1 MVDNSALASFIA
13 SYGSLNG
20 YGSTVLQ
27 TKKALDAHT
36 SKHLPKHDRAL
47 FDDAVEGIKAAKK
60 YGFSADGII
69 AINKSFTHS
78 ETEDPPWPGHLRTD
92 KYHNSDDE
100 VVIITDP
107 RGTTNDAYWPPKT
120 VTARDLDKI
129 VDTFN
134 TSKKTTKDGWRVFA
148 QIAKLQPFQDGNK
161 RTALI
166 AANSAMNTWQAKNYL
181 TLPFNGIDHAEFMV
195 NLMRF
200 YVAKTPADEEKA
212 LDNMIA
218 IVPSDMEIQ
227 MNQPIDD
234 SAIDA
239 KTKNVKFFNNN
250 PTLKLKFDGL
260 DGRDQ
265 QL

>member
-20 YGSTVLQ
+20 YGSTILQ
-27 TKKALDAHT
+27 TKKALDTHT
-36 SKHLPKHDRAL
+36 SKHLPNHDRAL
-47 FDDAVEGIKAAKK
+47 FNDALDGIKAAKK

-69 AINKSFTHS
+69 AINRSFTHS
-78 ETEDPPWPGHLRTD
+78 DEEDPPWPGHLRTE
-92 KYHNSDDE
+92 KYHNPDDE
-100 VVIITDP
+100 IVIVTDP
-107 RGTTNDAYWPPKT
+107 RGTSNNAYWPPKEIT
-120 VTARDLDKI
+120 KNDLDKI

-134 TSKKTTKDGWRVFA
+134 ASKKTSKDGWRVFA

-166 AANSAMNTWQAKNYL
+166 AANSAMNTWQDEKYL
-181 TLPFNGIDHAEFMV
+181 VLPFNGIDHAEFMV

-218 IVPSDMEIQ
+218 VVPSDMETKLH
-227 MNQPIDD
+227 QPIDE
-234 SAIDA
+234 STIDA
-239 KTKNVKFFNNN
+239 KTKNVKFFNSNQN
-250 PTLKLKFDGL
+250 VKLNFDGL
-260 DGRDQ
+260 DEQDK

>member
-27 TKKALDAHT
+27 TKKALDTHT
-36 SKHLPKHDRAL
+36 IKHLPKHDRELFNDAL
-47 FDDAVEGIKAAKK
+47 DGIKAAQKH
-60 YGFSADGII
+60 GFSADGII
-69 AINKSFTHS
+69 AINRSFTHS

-92 KYHNSDDE
+92 KYHNPDDE

-134 TSKKTTKDGWRVFA
+134 SSKKTTKDGWRVFA

-166 AANSAMNTWQAKNYL
+166 AANSAMDTWRDENYL
-181 TLPFNGIDHAEFMV
+181 ALPFNGIDNAEFMV

-200 YVAKTPADEEKA
+200 YVAKTPEDEEKA
-212 LDNMIA
+212 LNKMIA
-218 IVPSDMEIQ
+218 VVPSDMEIQ
-227 MNQPIDD
+227 MNQPAQE
-234 SAIDA
+234 STIDA
-239 KTKNVKFFNNN
+239 KTKNVKFFNRN
-250 PTLKLKFDGL
+250 PNLKLTVDGL
-260 DGRDQ
+260 DGQ
-265 QL
+265 NKQL

>member
-27 TKKALDAHT
+27 TKKALDTHN
-36 SKHLPKHDRAL
+36 SKHLPKSDRAL
-47 FDDAVEGIKAAKK
+47 FNDALDGIKEAKK

-92 KYHNSDDE
+92 KYHNPDDE

-120 VTARDLDKI
+120 VTKNDLDKI

-134 TSKKTTKDGWRVFA
+134 SSKKTTKDGWRVFA

-200 YVAKTPADEEKA
+200 YVAKTPEAEEKA
-212 LDNMIA
+212 LKKMITV
-218 IVPSDMEIQ
+218 VPSATEIQ

-260 DGRDQ
+260 DGQ
-265 QL
+265 NKQL

>member
-27 TKKALDAHT
+27 TKKALDTHNG
-36 SKHLPKHDRAL
+36 KHLPKSDRAL
-47 FDDAVEGIKAAKK
+47 FNDALDGIKAAKN

-69 AINKSFTHS
+69 AINRSFTHS
-78 ETEDPPWPGHLRTD
+78 ETEDPPWPGHLRTE
-92 KYHNSDDE
+92 KYHNPDDE

-107 RGTTNDAYWPPKT
+107 RGTSNDAYWPPKT

-166 AANSAMNTWQAKNYL
+166 AANSAMNTWENERYL
-181 TLPFNGIDHAEFMV
+181 ALPFNGIDNAEFMV

-218 IVPSDMEIQ
+218 VVPSDMETKWHQ
-227 MNQPIDD
+227 TIDEKT
-234 SAIDA
+234 IDV
-239 KTKNVKFFNNN
+239 KTKNVKFFNSNQN
-250 PTLKLKFDGL
+250 CKLTFDGL
-260 DGRDQ
+260 DGQ
-265 QL
+265 NKQL